1 MVYTMKDLVHDNL
14 EIEGELIDYCSSNM
28 VLVRNYNVVK
38 ILFFNLLENLSELY
52 NVKFNYKVTLQDL
65 IKNDDRLKKE
75 CKHYNTDIDSKDIKN
90 NFIFLFF
97 YTQRLYLYDRSI
109 ATVSKIALKTYVEE
123 TLYSLMTF
131 GYTYSIEK
139 DVIEDE

>member
-28 VLVRNYNVVK
+28 VLVRNYNIVK

-52 NVKFNYKVTLQDL
+52 NVEFNYKVTLQDL
-65 IKNDDRLKKE
+65 IKNDNRLKKE
-75 CKHYNTDIDSKDIKN
+75 GKHYNTNIDSTDIKN

-97 YTQRLYLYDRSI
+97 YTQRLYLYDKPI